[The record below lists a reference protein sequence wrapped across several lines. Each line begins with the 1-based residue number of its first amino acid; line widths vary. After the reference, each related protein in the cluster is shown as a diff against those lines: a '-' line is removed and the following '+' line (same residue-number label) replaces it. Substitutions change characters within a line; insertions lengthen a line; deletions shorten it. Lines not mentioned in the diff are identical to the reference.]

1 MDDNR
6 NFNQD
11 WENENQGERTK
22 KSRMFALKWNKDKN
36 RNSNSKG
43 EIKRGKKKRKT
54 KAAIAVVLVVVV
66 AAGAVFTFRSKGK
79 KAQAS
84 GSRVMKSK
92 VQKGNLSQTV
102 EGTGTLENADAT
114 DLKIPVGLKIKKVK
128 VSEGDEVKKGDTLAT
143 VDKTSLLA
151 ALAETQEELDD
162 VNKQLGDEADSDTS
176 KYVESSVDGRVKKIY
191 ALKNTDAANTVLEK
205 GALMLI
211 SLDGKMAVKMDT
223 SVSLTVGQKV
233 KVVLSSGSS
242 VTGTVTKAEDESC
255 TITVTDN
262 GTKYNDKVTAYTSSG
277 TKIGTGKLYI
287 NKEAK
292 VTATSGTVSSILVSE
307 NESVSEGDN
316 LMKLKGDFQSE
327 EYLSLESE
335 KEDLEE
341 KLASLLKIAK
351 NNTITAD
358 ASGIVTAVNV
368 SEDTESGSASE
379 SSNSG
384 SSSSSSGTGSSG
396 TGTATGMS
404 AVKTTNTATATEMS
418 AVKTTN
424 TATATEMAEAKTTS
438 IPTPTAVSAIKTSN
452 MIKAVSLSTNSDTT
466 TQNISERTTNEK
478 KEVGTTESSS
488 KKETNKNTGSAGSQ
502 TSSSQTGE
510 STANGSQNGNSGS
523 SGTENGTTGSS
534 QTENTGTDSGQ
545 TGSSTENNSQ
555 SSSGNTSN
563 SSSNKN
569 TTSGSGNTTT
579 KNTTGNKTTGEKS
592 SGTGNSSGTN
602 SQNSASSGNTSGAS
616 GTTNGSKNGTG
627 GMSGFSGSAAD
638 SAGAMAGSAS
648 GSSALSGTTSGST
661 STTTSSSSTD
671 TNTELTSA
679 FGIASG
685 DEMTI
690 SVSIDEMDILSVKTG
705 QKAAITF
712 DAIENKEYEGEI
724 TSIDKNGTTSNGTT
738 KYPVEI
744 TITKEDSMMSG
755 MNASVTITTSEV
767 SDALLI
773 PAAAVTEEGNTS
785 YVYTQKDSKSGE
797 LSGKTEVQTGDTD
810 GTNVVITSG
819 LSEGDTVYY
828 SMSAG
833 DSSDK
838 NSDSADNQDKQN
850 MKMNGNFG
858 GGRGGNAGGTPP
870 SGGNP
875 GGNK

>member
-6 NFNQD
+6 NLNQD
-11 WENENQGERTK
+11 WDNENQGKQRK
-22 KSRMFALKWNKDKN
+22 KSRKIVLSWSKDKS
-36 RNSNSKG
+36 RNAKE
-43 EIKRGKKKRKT
+43 EIKGRKRKRRT
-54 KAAIAVVLVVVV
+54 KAVIAVVLVVVV
-66 AAGAVFTFRSKGK
+66 AAGGVFTFRRKGK

-84 GSRVMKSK
+84 GNRVMEYK

-102 EGTGTLENADAT
+102 EGTGTLANADST
-114 DLKIPVGLKIKKVK
+114 DLKIPAGLKIKKIK

-151 ALAETQEELDD
+151 ALAETQAELDD

-191 ALKNTDAANTVLEK
+191 ASKNTEAADTVLEK

-223 SVSLTVGQKV
+223 SVSLTGGQEV

-277 TKIGTGKLYI
+277 TKIGAGNLYI

-292 VTATSGTVSSILVSE
+292 VTATSGTVSSVLVSE
-307 NESVSEGDN
+307 NESVSEGDE
-316 LMKLKGDFQSE
+316 LIKLKGDFQSE

-358 ASGIVTAVNV
+358 SSGIVTSVNV

-379 SSNSG
+379 SSSSG
-384 SSSSSSGTGSSG
+384 SSVNSSGSGSTGGSN
-396 TGTATGMS
+396 TATATGMS
-404 AVKTTNTATATEMS
+404 AVKTTNT
-418 AVKTTN
+418 V
-424 TATATEMAEAKTTS
+424 TATATATTE
-438 IPTPTAVSAIKTSN
+438 VSSVKRST
-452 MIKAVSLSTNSDTT
+452 MIKAVSLSTGSDTA

-478 KEVGTTESSS
+478 NEDGTTEASP
-488 KKETNKNTGSAGSQ
+488 KDATTENTGSSGSQ
-502 TSSSQTGE
+502 TGGSQTGDG
-510 STANGSQNGNSGS
+510 TTNNSQNGNSGS
-523 SGTENGTTGSS
+523 
-534 QTENTGTDSGQ
+534 TGTDSSQ
-545 TGSSTENNSQ
+545 TGNSGTDSSQTGNSSQ
-555 SSSGNTSN
+555 SSSNSNTSN
-563 SSSNKN
+563 SSGNN

-579 KNTTGNKTTGEKS
+579 KSATENKTSE
-592 SGTGNSSGTN
+592 GNSSGSGNGSGTN
-602 SQNSASSGNTSGAS
+602 NQNSSASGNASGAS
-616 GTTNGSKNGTG
+616 GAMNGSKSSAG
-627 GMSGFSGSAAD
+627 GMSGFSGST
-638 SAGAMAGSAS
+638 AGSTT
-648 GSSALSGTTSGST
+648 GNSALSGTTSGST
-661 STTTSSSSTD
+661 STTASSTSTD

-690 SVSIDEMDILSVKTG
+690 SVSIDEMDILSIKTG
-705 QKAAITF
+705 QKATITF

-724 TSIDKNGTTSNGTT
+724 TNIDKNGTTSNGTT

-744 TITKEDSMMSG
+744 TVTKEDSMMSG

-810 GTNVVITSG
+810 GTNIVITSG

-838 NSDSADNQDKQN
+838 NSDSANNQDKQN

-858 GGRGGNAGGTPP
+858 GGRGGNAGGNPP
-870 SGGNP
+870 SGGGP

>member
-6 NFNQD
+6 NLNQD
-11 WENENQGERTK
+11 WKNENQGEQTK
-22 KSRMFALKWNKDKN
+22 KSRKFALKWSKDRN
-36 RNSNSKG
+36 RKE
-43 EIKRGKKKRKT
+43 EIKGGKKKHKT
-54 KAAIAVVLVVVV
+54 KAIIAVVLVIVV
-66 AAGAVFTFRSKGK
+66 AAGTVFTFRSKGK

-84 GSRVMKSK
+84 GNRVMESK

-102 EGTGTLENADAT
+102 EGTGTLANADST

-151 ALAETQEELDD
+151 ALAETQQDLDD
-162 VNKQLGDEADSDTS
+162 VNKQLGEEADSDTS
-176 KYVESSVDGRVKKIY
+176 KYIESSVDGRVKKIY
-191 ALKNTDAANTVLEK
+191 ASKNTDAADTVLEK

-223 SVSLTVGQKV
+223 SVSLTVGQEV

-242 VTGTVTKAEDESC
+242 VTGTVTKAEDEAC
-255 TITVTDN
+255 TITVTDK
-262 GTKYNDKVTAYTSSG
+262 GTKYNDKVTAYTASE

-307 NESVSEGDN
+307 NESVSEGDD
-316 LMKLKGDFQSE
+316 LIKLKGDFQSE

-358 ASGIVTAVNV
+358 SSGIITAVNI

-379 SSNSG
+379 NSSSNS
-384 SSSSSSGTGSSG
+384 SISSSSSGNIA
-396 TGTATGMS
+396 TATGTSGVKTTSTATASEMSGVKTTSTATASEIS
-404 AVKTTNTATATEMS
+404 AVKTTSTATGTRIPAVKTANTATATGVS
-418 AVKTTN
+418 AV
-424 TATATEMAEAKTTS
+424 
-438 IPTPTAVSAIKTSN
+438 KTSN
-452 MIKAVSLSTNSDTT
+452 MIKAVSLSTASDTAPQNISDTT
-466 TQNISERTTNEK
+466 TKEKSEAE
-478 KEVGTTESSS
+478 TTESASKSETTENTSS
-488 KKETNKNTGSAGSQ
+488 SDSQTSGSQ
-502 TSSSQTGE
+502 TGNNTTNSGQ
-510 STANGSQNGNSGS
+510 NGSTGNSGS
-523 SGTENGTTGSS
+523 STTDSS
-534 QTENTGTDSGQ
+534 QTGN
-545 TGSSTENNSQ
+545 STSNSSQ
-555 SSSGNTSN
+555 SSNSNTSN
-563 SSSNKN
+563 SSSNN

-579 KNTTGNKTTGEKS
+579 KTTTENKTSGENS
-592 SGTGNSSGTN
+592 GGTGNNSETN
-602 SQNSASSGNTSGAS
+602 SQNSTTSGNASGAS
-616 GTTNGSKNGTG
+616 GAMNGSKNGTG
-627 GMSGFSGSAAD
+627 GMSGFSGSAAAG
-638 SAGAMAGSAS
+638 SAGAIAGSSS
-648 GSSALSGTTSGST
+648 GSNALSGTTSGST
-661 STTTSSSSTD
+661 STTTSSTSTD

-679 FGIASG
+679 FSIASG
-685 DEMTI
+685 DEMTL
-690 SVSIDEMDILSVKTG
+690 SVSVDEMDILSVKTG
-705 QKAAITF
+705 QKATITF

-744 TITKEDSMMSG
+744 TATKEDSMMAG

-773 PAAAVTEEGNTS
+773 PAVAVTEEGNTS

-810 GTNVVITSG
+810 GTNIVITSG

-833 DSSDK
+833 GSSNE

-858 GGRGGNAGGTPP
+858 GGRGGNDGGTPP